1 MIQENVNIKA
11 LATYLPERVL
21 SNEDLSVLFPDLKVK
36 ELTRLTGVYQR
47 HISAPDETSADMAFR
62 AAETLFGQNEA
73 LRESIDFIILC
84 TAGGDYNTPASACIL
99 QHRLGLIQDCGA
111 FDFNQGCTGYLYG
124 LSLAKGLIMN
134 GSATNVLLLTAE
146 TITKTIHPEDK
157 SNRAIFGDGATASI
171 INRSDEQ
178 QAGLGEFV
186 FGTDGSRYEE
196 IIIRH
201 GRERYPLPES
211 AQPDFTDAYGNIRNH
226 ARFYMNGQA
235 VFQFSVSKA
244 PEMVRQLLE
253 KNKLAPEQIDLYIF
267 HQANQ
272 VILETIGK
280 KLGITSDK
288 NLICLANTGNT
299 VASTIPF
306 ALESARKQGLLKK
319 GTRVLLG
326 GFGVGFSWGGTV
338 LTI

>member
-1 MIQENVNIKA
+1 MMSETVYIKA

-21 SNEDLSVLFPDLKVK
+21 SNEDLATLFPGLKVK

-47 HISAPDETSADMAFR
+47 HIAAPDETAADMAFK
-62 AAETLFGQNEA
+62 AAEALFAQHPD
-73 LRESIDFIILC
+73 LRNNIDFIILC

-99 QHRLGLIQDCGA
+99 QHRLGLKQECGA

-124 LSLAKGLIMN
+124 LSLAKGLIM
-134 GSATNVLLLTAE
+134 SRAATNVLLLTSEA
-146 TITKTIHPEDK
+146 ITKTIHQDDK
-157 SNRAIFGDGATASI
+157 SNRAIFGDGATASLI
-171 INRSDEQ
+171 CRSEQ
-178 QAGLGEFV
+178 HNTGLGEFV
-186 FGTDGSRYEE
+186 FGTDGSRFEE

-201 GRERYPLPES
+201 GRERHPLPES
-211 AQPDFTDAYGNIRNH
+211 AQPDFTDAFGNIRNH

-253 KNKLAPEQIDLYIF
+253 KNSLTAEQIGLYIF

-280 KLGITSDK
+280 KLGISPEK

-306 ALESARKQGLLKK
+306 ALDYAGKHGLLNS

-338 LTI
+338 LMI

>member
-1 MIQENVNIKA
+1 MNQRVYIRE
-11 LATYLPERVL
+11 LATYLPERTL
-21 SNEDLSVLFPDLKVK
+21 SNEDLAALFPDLKIR
-36 ELTRLTGVYQR
+36 ELTRLTGVHQR
-47 HISAPDETSADMAFR
+47 HIAAVGETAADMAFN
-62 AAETLFGQNEA
+62 AAEALFAQHPD
-73 LRESIDFIILC
+73 LRNSIDFIILC

-99 QHRLGLIQDCGA
+99 QHRLGLRQECGA

-124 LSLAKGLIMN
+124 LSLAKGLILTH
-134 GSATNVLLLTAE
+134 SAKNVLLLTAE
-146 TITKTIHPEDK
+146 AITNTIHPSDK
-157 SNRAIFGDGATASI
+157 SNRAIFGDGATASFVTATT
-171 INRSDEQ
+171 ETAQ
-178 QAGLGEFV
+178 GLGEFV
-186 FGTDGSRYEE
+186 FGTDGSRFEE

-201 GRERYPLPES
+201 GRERHPLPES
-211 AQPDFTDAYGNIRNH
+211 AQPDFTDAFGNIRNH

-253 KNKLAPEQIDLYIF
+253 KNSLTAEQIGLYIF

-280 KLGITSDK
+280 KLGISPDK

-306 ALESARKQGLLKK
+306 ALDFAKKQGLLTK
-319 GTRVLLG
+319 GTHILLG

-338 LTI
+338 LTL